1 MPICH
6 DCHNYID
13 GPVLNR
19 EYGGLICPV
28 CRAVIVDDPSALL
41 EWMESLLEWMESL
54 LEWMKSL
61 LEWMESQD
69 EEI

>member
-6 DCHNYID
+6 DCYSYID
-13 GPVLNR
+13 GLVVSHM
-19 EYGGLICPV
+19 YGGLICPV
-28 CRAVIVDDPSALL
+28 CMAVIASNPSA
-41 EWMESLLEWMESL
+41 
-54 LEWMKSL
+54 L

>member
-6 DCHNYID
+6 DCYSYID
-13 GPVLNR
+13 GLVLNR

-28 CRAVIVDDPSALL
+28 CMTVIADNPSALL

-54 LEWMKSL
+54 LEWMESL